1 MIARVVR
8 TTTLGFALALLATHT
23 AATQDKDVQRKVLVG
38 KTPPELVAADADWL
52 AGPPTTLAALKGKVV
67 WLQFNF

>member
-1 MIARVVR
+1 MIASVLRASVLGC
-8 TTTLGFALALLATHT
+8 TLGLLATHT
-23 AATQDKDVQRKVLVG
+23 AATQDRVVLRKALVG

-52 AGPPTTLAALKGKVV
+52 AGPPVTLARLKGKVV